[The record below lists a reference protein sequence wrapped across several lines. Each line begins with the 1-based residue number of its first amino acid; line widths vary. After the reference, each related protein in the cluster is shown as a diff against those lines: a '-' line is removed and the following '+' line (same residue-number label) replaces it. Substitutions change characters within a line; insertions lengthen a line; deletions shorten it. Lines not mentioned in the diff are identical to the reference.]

1 MMGTGE
7 VTPPRQLSTARS
19 SHLLLE
25 LDAGR
30 QLLRAKHKTV
40 QHHAVYEKLLRQASD
55 LLFALSFKFHYQRQV
70 ITINIQQ
77 ASSEILLQVILVCIP
92 PRLYSHF

>member
-1 MMGTGE
+1 MGTGE

-70 ITINIQQ
+70 IRKLKNCTLII
-77 ASSEILLQVILVCIP
+77 SSGYLI
-92 PRLYSHF
+92 RGAHYSLFA